1 MKQISQSLV
10 DFFLQNLQKF
20 IKLNFRD
27 MVVPTNT
34 FQFEVKH
41 HICTQWGNP
50 LSKRGRNFRNNPGQ
64 FLIFLN
70 EEVYQAL
77 SIKFVFI
84 QGQNNRLAHPLGK
97 IHDPPLF

>member
-1 MKQISQSLV
+1 
-10 DFFLQNLQKF
+10 
-20 IKLNFRD
+20 

-50 LSKRGRNFRNNPGQ
+50 LSKRNNPGQ
-64 FLIFLN
+64 FLFFLK

-84 QGQNNRLAHPLGK
+84 QGQNNRLAHPPRGNPGSPDRSIPCMK
-97 IHDPPLF
+97 TNLFVNLLIAKAELH